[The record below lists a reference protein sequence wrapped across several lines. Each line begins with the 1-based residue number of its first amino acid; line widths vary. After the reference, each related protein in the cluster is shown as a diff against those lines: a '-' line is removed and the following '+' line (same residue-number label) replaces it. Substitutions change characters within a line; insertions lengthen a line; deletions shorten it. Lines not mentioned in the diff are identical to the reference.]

1 MSAHVFQVGD
11 RFLETAKYGEIWTGT
26 ITEIQPVGD
35 ETAYAYAWRDDDP
48 EHSRGQ
54 RVVALTVDLTG
65 SRYARVEHVELW
77 DGGINGASTAAD
89 TYDCP
94 EPGCD
99 FNVSAVGT
107 PDPDEPDEFTE
118 DIEAHERSH
127 QDAEPTSAL
136 TAEASIRDSGIE
148 DDLDAPVP
156 YIPTEPAPVPAL
168 VQLDQAEAHAE
179 SRLIRAALAW
189 AASEHGI
196 PWDHTD
202 AQDELRA
209 AAHDYRKVTSR

>member
-11 RFLETAKYGEIWTGT
+11 RFLETAKYGETWTGT

-54 RVVALTVDLTG
+54 RVVALTADLTG

-77 DGGINGASTAAD
+77 DGGINGAWTGVD

-99 FNVSAVGT
+99 YSVSAVGT
-107 PDPDEPDEFTE
+107 PDPGEPDYLSE
-118 DIEAHERSH
+118 DIEAHERGH
-127 QDAEPTSAL
+127 ELAAAEREP
-136 TAEASIRDSGIE
+136 IRDSGIE
-148 DDLDAPVP
+148 HRSSS
-156 YIPTEPAPVPAL
+156 PADTAPAL
-168 VQLDQAEAHAE
+168 VQLDLAEAHAE
-179 SRLIRAALAW
+179 SRLIKAALAW
-189 AASEHGI
+189 ATSEYGI
-196 PWDHTD
+196 PWDHTA

-209 AAHDYRKVTSR
+209 AAHDYRKVTNR